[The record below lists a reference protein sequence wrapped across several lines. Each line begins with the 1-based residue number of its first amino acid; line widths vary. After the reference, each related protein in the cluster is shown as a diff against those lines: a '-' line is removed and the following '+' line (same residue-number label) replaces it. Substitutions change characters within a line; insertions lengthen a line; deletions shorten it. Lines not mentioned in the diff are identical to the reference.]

1 MTRKA
6 IAPVVDGDA
15 VLRLLEHADL
25 ADTMRWRNHA
35 DSRRWFHTSDP
46 ISGEQ
51 HRAWFD
57 AYLQRAD
64 DYVFVLEI
72 DGTRVA
78 QASLYDVDATSAEF
92 GRLLVD
98 PTRRGAGV
106 SHRAIAL
113 CLRVADDSLRLKRVH
128 LEVKR
133 ANTRAIRAYAN
144 AGFRDIAR
152 PARAADSIVM
162 ERRVP

>member
-1 MTRKA
+1 MTQRA

-15 VLRLLEHADL
+15 VLRLLERADL
-25 ADTMRWRNHA
+25 TDTMRWRNHA
-35 DSRRWFHTSDP
+35 DSSRWFHTTDP
-46 ISGEQ
+46 ISAEQ

-57 AYLQRAD
+57 AYLQRPD
-64 DYVFVLEI
+64 DYVFMLEV

-98 PTRRGAGV
+98 PARRGEGV

-113 CLRVADDSLRLKRVH
+113 CLRIADHSLRLERVH

-133 ANTRAIRAYAN
+133 SNARAIRAYER
-144 AGFRDIAR
+144 AGFQDVPRA
-152 PARAADSIVM
+152 ARAADSIVM
-162 ERRVP
+162 ERRVR